1 MQKGT
6 EEIRKAMEESEG
18 ISAEVVNG
26 IGEIEKGAKE
36 ILQSLVEINK
46 LTTESRE
53 RMEELH
59 HTVDLFKTNEK
70 VT

>member
-1 MQKGT
+1 
-6 EEIRKAMEESEG
+6 
-18 ISAEVVNG
+18 VVNG